1 MKTLTST
8 LAKIFIGIALIS
20 TNLIADEEHV
30 PVGERALPNAEHISV
45 QEQREQLSKDNMPAQ
60 GDDELIAK
68 KTYYTSHEGAF
79 HRPIAVTSTGDRVTL
94 EDGTVWQVRIKDRT
108 KTLDWLIGDSIIIL
122 PNHSWFSSYHYVLLN
137 QNTGKEVKVNMLLG
151 PIYNG
156 VHTHWVVAIDYY
168 NKEVCLEDGSV
179 WRISG
184 SDGSTLK
191 KWLINDTVIIGIN
204 DSWFSSKP
212 NILINVNM
220 LNYVAAICDN

>member
-1 MKTLTST
+1 MKTLATT
-8 LAKIFIGIALIS
+8 TAKFFIGIALLVS
-20 TNLIADEEHV
+20 GLSAGEEHV
-30 PVGERALPNAEHISV
+30 PVGTRALSHSEHVNI
-45 QEQREQLSKDNMPAQ
+45 QEQRELLSEENIPSQADKD
-60 GDDELIAK
+60 LIAK

-79 HRPIAVTSTGDRVTL
+79 HRPIAVTYTGDRVTL
-94 EDGTVWQVRIKDRT
+94 EDGTVWQVRIKDRS
-108 KTLDWLIGDSIIIL
+108 KTLDWLIGDSLIIL

-179 WRISG
+179 WRIS
-184 SDGSTLK
+184 SSILN
-191 KWLINDTVIIGIN
+191 KWLVNDTVVIGVN
-204 DSWFSSKP
+204 DAWFSSNP

-220 LNYVAAICDN
+220 LNYVTAVCEN